1 MHLPVLFFL
10 LLCRV
15 EVMLSDEDFRES
27 DPEDREL
34 FVENVLKEVSGRR
47 YCGFTSLRLPK
58 LHISIRK
65 GMEGTDDVWHCF
77 LPSMGMLKMLQS
89 DAAFVDG
96 YVR

>member
-34 FVENVLKEVSGRR
+34 FVENVLKEVGGRR

-58 LHISIRK
+58 LHISIREK
-65 GMEGTDDVWHCF
+65 EWREPTTYGIASF
-77 LPSMGMLKMLQS
+77 LQW
-89 DAAFVDG
+89 VC
-96 YVR
+96 